1 MSDMNNNFPEDELD
15 IKETFSIL
23 WNKKKL
29 IIYITSAF
37 ALFSVILA
45 LLLPNVYTSSTLLA
59 PTKADNSLSSQLNQL
74 SSLASMTGINIPV
87 RSNSRSREAVAR
99 IQSFEFFSK
108 YFLPN
113 VSLENVVAAKRWNA
127 SDNTIVYQSKFDP
140 INKKWTDKVP
150 SEQKAFELYLKA
162 ITVYVDPQSS
172 FVTVSIEHKSPVIA
186 KEWLDIIIYN
196 LNESMRMEDIQLS
209 QSYID
214 FLNSSQ
220 QSTNIQSLRDST
232 SRLLENQMQTLMLAS
247 SNKDYIFK
255 TLNSPIVPELKSG
268 PPRAIICI
276 AITLFGGILSVL
288 IVLMRHHFF
297 FRKEE
302 KVI

>member
-1 MSDMNNNFPEDELD
+1 
-15 IKETFSIL
+15 
-23 WNKKKL
+23 
-29 IIYITSAF
+29 
-37 ALFSVILA
+37 
-45 LLLPNVYTSSTLLA
+45 
-59 PTKADNSLSSQLNQL
+59 
-74 SSLASMTGINIPV
+74 
-87 RSNSRSREAVAR
+87 
-99 IQSFEFFSK
+99 
-108 YFLPN
+108 
-113 VSLENVVAAKRWNA
+113 
-127 SDNTIVYQSKFDP
+127 
-140 INKKWTDKVP
+140 
-150 SEQKAFELYLKA
+150 
-162 ITVYVDPQSS
+162 
-172 FVTVSIEHKSPVIA
+172 
-186 KEWLDIIIYN
+186 
-196 LNESMRMEDIQLS
+196 MRMEDIQLS

-297 FRKEE
+297 FRKRR
-302 KVI
+302 KSNLNI